1 MYLTNTG
8 AAMRHAAPSRPGAMP
23 GEPQARTIAW
33 PPMLSPLELR
43 QLVAAMV
50 D

>member
-1 MYLTNTG
+1 MYFTNTG
-8 AAMRHAAPSRPGAMP
+8 AAKRHASSSRPGAMP

-33 PPMLSPLELR
+33 PAMLSALELR